1 MEKKEIREVLEKN
14 GIDGHVA
21 DLPVV
26 DSILKKYCDG
36 KSMAELNLIIRGLGK
51 NKVLIAG
58 IIIKQEEDGTLK
70 LQAENSTS
78 YFRTDKTGMEI
89 EKIIEVTHEGERK
102 LVRRGGIIREV
113 FVDDQGERYTSEEI
127 FLDNGHPHLNF
138 AMGAKVRDK
147 SGEPVYF
154 NGDEA
159 LRTFDEN
166 MTFLRNG
173 SKEQQTYY
181 MESRRMLEAT
191 IQDEKISRLPPK
203 ERVRVLK
210 EIKDDLEREYNDL
223 CSLIELELD
232 DHRNNLY
239 LVQSIMKSKKIRES
253 LGGELDEY
261 KKKIVKYRISP
272 NDYGE
277 IFPRV
282 LPYVF
287 NDDSKKTEDERLQKE
302 EDALVEKI
310 YAYRKRNVELRARLD
325 MTSEMADAIK
335 TVYSKASNPFAEK
348 NFLFRI
354 ALDKFERERERI
366 LKEKVAKRDD
376 IKARNASVKKNR
388 KDKREKE
395 EFERRRQKQKEV
407 TKKVAPVVKT
417 DTVPVDEKKT
427 KSDDDDDRGRRSIY
441 TPAGKM

>member
-14 GIDGHVA
+14 GMDGHVA

-89 EKIIEVTHEGERK
+89 EKIIEVTYEGERK

-113 FVDDQGERYTSEEI
+113 VDDQGERYTSEEI

-210 EIKDDLEREYNDL
+210 
-223 CSLIELELD
+223 
-232 DHRNNLY
+232 
-239 LVQSIMKSKKIRES
+239 
-253 LGGELDEY
+253 
-261 KKKIVKYRISP
+261 
-272 NDYGE
+272 
-277 IFPRV
+277 
-282 LPYVF
+282 
-287 NDDSKKTEDERLQKE
+287 
-302 EDALVEKI
+302 
-310 YAYRKRNVELRARLD
+310 
-325 MTSEMADAIK
+325 
-335 TVYSKASNPFAEK
+335 
-348 NFLFRI
+348 
-354 ALDKFERERERI
+354 
-366 LKEKVAKRDD
+366 
-376 IKARNASVKKNR
+376 
-388 KDKREKE
+388 
-395 EFERRRQKQKEV
+395 
-407 TKKVAPVVKT
+407 
-417 DTVPVDEKKT
+417 
-427 KSDDDDDRGRRSIY
+427 
-441 TPAGKM
+441 